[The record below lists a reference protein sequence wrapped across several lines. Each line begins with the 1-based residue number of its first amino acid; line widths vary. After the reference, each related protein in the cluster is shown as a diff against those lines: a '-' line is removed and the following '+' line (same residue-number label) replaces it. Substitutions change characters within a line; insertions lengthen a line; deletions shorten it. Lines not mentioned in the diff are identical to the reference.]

1 MNRPLTRPGV
11 VAVVSSVNGLVV
23 GIPAGRGAVVER
35 LTSRENAEVISAVRT
50 KQVTTGQVTPQD
62 MTEVITGRET
72 EAKNFAADIASRI
85 NTDAVNPSQI
95 GDKQSQYHEAKE
107 VGKSAKK
114 PASRSERARQAAAVA
129 AEAASTN
136 NDDLVGSEH
145 GDDEVAKV

>member
-107 VGKSAKK
+107 VGK
-114 PASRSERARQAAAVA
+114 PANQSGSRSQRARQAATKVQ
-129 AEAASTN
+129 SNN
-136 NDDLVGSEH
+136 NDDLVGGQH